1 MRYLLSCLS
10 LFCLFP
16 LLQAQETQTIRG
28 TILDAISE
36 QPIPGVT
43 VVVTDLTPPMGAISD
58 SSGKF
63 RITNVPVGRHG
74 ISCKHINYAEYR
86 SDNLILNSV
95 RELIVDV
102 KMEEVIRTT
111 EGVDITPDPIPH
123 RPLNAFSPVSMRSF
137 SVEETQRY
145 AGTVNDPSRMAMG
158 FAGVQ
163 ASQDNNSDIII
174 RGNSPTG
181 LLWRLEGIDI
191 PNPNHFARKGSSGGG
206 ISVFSAQ
213 LLGNSDFSTGA
224 FSAEYGNATSGV
236 FDMKFRHGN
245 VEQREHRFK
254 FGLLGTD
261 LAAEGPIKKGRSS
274 YLVNYRYSTLGIL
287 NDLGFRLVGPR
298 IDNNFQDLSF
308 NLYFP
313 SADNRSQFTVFGI
326 GGLSSELWDPSADS
340 LIWSRPYR
348 STRDFLTDMGA
359 AGATYRYLIDD
370 RSFIKAVVA
379 ISGNRVVD
387 NEDTLNIST
396 VQPHP
401 SPDTLHYP
409 IDWRTLPESR
419 FKTEEY
425 TNSRLSGHIFYQR
438 KMSARSTLKVGVL
451 ASQIRFSFKHQ
462 ERITDSENFQTLVAG
477 RDQSSLLQS
486 YVQFRF
492 ALSPRLNLNA
502 GVHGMT
508 LLLNNTYAADPR
520 VSLSYQAKGQQ
531 TISAAYG
538 LHSQIFPLGS
548 YFTEIEGPNGV
559 IEQPNLDLDMLRA
572 HHLILGY
579 EKVFGSNL
587 RLNVE
592 GYYQAL
598 MNVPVTPSNMPTD
611 YNLLNER
618 DGYATVELVNEGT
631 GTNLGVDI
639 TLEKFF
645 TSGFFFLWSGSLFDS
660 KYVASDGNTY
670 NSRFNSRYNT
680 SLMLGVEKPVG
691 EGNTFQAGMRG
702 VLNGGLRYTPGNPAL
717 SRAAGMFVPQAG
729 ATFSESVGV
738 YARIDLRVA
747 YRWNRPKTA
756 YILSLDVQNTTNRI
770 NVRDQV
776 FDPGSGK
783 LVIRGQSGL
792 VPVISFQVDF

>member
-1 MRYLLSCLS
+1 MRHYLTYLS
-10 LFCLFP
+10 LFFCTSLVFG
-16 LLQAQETQTIRG
+16 QSKTQTIRG
-28 TILDAISE
+28 LITDAVTE

-43 VVVTDLTPPMGAISD
+43 VMVTDISPPLGAISD
-58 SSGKF
+58 SSGRF
-63 RITNVPVGRHG
+63 RITQVPVGRRG
-74 ISCKHINYAEYR
+74 VSCRHINFAEYR
-86 SDNLILNSV
+86 SDNLILSSA
-95 RELIVDV
+95 RELIVNV
-102 KMEEVIRTT
+102 KMDEIVRTT
-111 EGVDITPDPIPH
+111 DGVEITPDPIPH
-123 RPLNAFSPVSMRSF
+123 RPLNSFSPVSMRSF

-224 FSAEYGNATSGV
+224 FAAEYGNATSGV

-245 VEQREHRFK
+245 VEKREHRFK

-261 LAAEGPIKKGRSS
+261 LAAEGPFKKGQSS

-308 NLYFP
+308 NLFFP
-313 SADNRSQFTVFGI
+313 SKDNRSQLTVFGI
-326 GGLSSELWDPSADS
+326 GGLSSELWDPVSDS
-340 LIWSRPYR
+340 LAWSTPYR
-348 STRDFLTDMGA
+348 TTRDFLTDMGA
-359 AGATYRYLIDD
+359 AGLTYRYLIDD

-379 ISGNRVVD
+379 LSGNRVVD
-387 NEDTLNIST
+387 NEDTLDIRNLT
-396 VQPHP
+396 AGV
-401 SPDTLHYP
+401 
-409 IDWRTLPESR
+409 DWTSLQESR
-419 FKTEEY
+419 YKTEEY
-425 TNSRLSGHIFYQR
+425 TNSRLSSHVFYQR
-438 KMSARSTLKVGVL
+438 KISPKATMKAGVL
-451 ASQIRFSFKHQ
+451 ASYIRFAFDHQ
-462 ERITDSENFQTLVAG
+462 ERLPDSDAFETLVEGAG
-477 RDQSSLLQS
+477 NSTLLQS
-486 YVQFRF
+486 YLQFRF
-492 ALSPRLNLNA
+492 ALTPRLNLNA
-502 GVHGMT
+502 GIHGMS
-508 LLLNNTYAADPR
+508 LLLNNSFAADPR
-520 VSLSYQAKGQQ
+520 VSLSYQAAAQQ
-531 TISAAYG
+531 TISIAYG
-538 LHSQIFPLGS
+538 LHSQVFPLGS
-548 YFTEIEGPNGV
+548 YFTEITQSNGS
-559 IEQPNLDLDMLRA
+559 IIQPNLDLDMLRA
-572 HHLILGY
+572 HHIVLGY

-598 MNVPVTPSNMPTD
+598 LNVPVTPGDMPSD

-618 DGYATVELVNEGT
+618 DGYATVALVNEGT
-631 GTNLGVDI
+631 GTNIGVDV

-670 NSRFNSRYNT
+670 NSRFNSGYNT
-680 SLMLGVEKPVG
+680 SLMFGVEKLTAK
-691 EGNTFQAGMRG
+691 GNTFQAGARG
-702 VLNGGLRYTPGNPAL
+702 VLNGGLRYTPGDPVL
-717 SRAAGMFVPQAG
+717 SMAAGEFVPLAG
-729 ATFSESVGV
+729 ATFSESVGT
-738 YARIDLRVA
+738 YSRIDLRLA

-756 YILSLDVQNTTNRI
+756 YILSLDVQNVTNRR

-776 FDPGSGK
+776 FDPGFGR
-783 LVIRGQSGL
+783 LTNRFQSGL